1 MLSYLR
7 GYVYNPRG
15 AVNEVE
21 EWMIRLRAEWK
32 EHKLE
37 LEREVEKQR
46 EEHQVKLKRAKAR
59 KADEE
64 QARLRAL
71 ARQSQQVTYEN
82 QKLNGGRYVMGGE
95 NGSGP
100 SWPIW

>member
-1 MLSYLR
+1 
-7 GYVYNPRG
+7 
-15 AVNEVE
+15 
-21 EWMIRLRAEWK
+21 MIRLRAEWK

-46 EEHQVKLKRAKAR
+46 EEHQVKPKRAKAR

-82 QKLNGGRYVMGGE
+82 QKLNGGRSVMGGE